1 VNREL
6 ALEKIERRKELRD
19 KLANTQTDDLVAILT
34 YLHRDVMIDLIMK
47 CDVEKIGYALTNKLE
62 TE

>member
-1 VNREL
+1 MNREL

-47 CDVEKIGYALTNKLE
+47 G
-62 TE
+62 